1 MEAANATVPF
11 AVISRLLP
19 PLSCS
24 ASPVPD
30 KPDMV
35 TLTVWL
41 TVTHVVVTVTFPAL
55 IVPEPLATLHICCG
69 EDGCVFTLTW

>member
-30 KPDMV
+30 KPDTV
-35 TLTVWL
+35 TLTEWL
-41 TVTHVVVTVTFPAL
+41 TVALTVW
-55 IVPEPLATLHICCG
+55 
-69 EDGCVFTLTW
+69 VF